1 MACAVPVVCTDIGGV
16 KDFAFHEKTA
26 LLVPPKNPEAMASA
40 ILRLIRDEK
49 LREKL
54 RENAYQYIRQFD
66 WNKSVERLEE
76 ILSSELN
83 ITDFN
88 PSYIGLRADIL
99 NLLPNNVNKVLD
111 IGCSTG
117 ALGEKIKK
125 RNRAEVVG
133 IEVDE
138 QMAKVAKGKLDQVII
153 RDVERI
159 NLADHLAPDYFD
171 CIIFADILEHL
182 ENPWDVLKNVKSF
195 LNNEGIIIASIPNVR
210 HYTTIINLVIKGY
223 WPYRERGIHDKS
235 HLRFFALKNIRGMF
249 QNGGFKIV
257 RIERNYRVIESP
269 HWWNRFSKYFALP
282 PFKEL
287 LTFQYLI
294 VAKKSRRK
302 EEQ

>member
-1 MACAVPVVCTDIGGV
+1 MIKVEKFFKKNDI
-16 KDFAFHEKTA
+16 DIDNF
-26 LLVPPKNPEAMASA
+26 NPSYTGLRDD
-40 ILRLIRDEK
+40 ILRLIPGEARK
-49 LREKL
+49 
-54 RENAYQYIRQFD
+54 
-66 WNKSVERLEE
+66 
-76 ILSSELN
+76 IL
-83 ITDFN
+83 D
-88 PSYIGLRADIL
+88 
-99 NLLPNNVNKVLD
+99 V
-111 IGCSTG
+111 GCSIG
-117 ALGEKIKK
+117 GLGEQIKQKI
-125 RNRAEVVG
+125 RSEVEVVG
-133 IEVDE
+133 IELDE
-138 QMAKVAKGKLDQVII
+138 QMAKVAKEKLDQVII

-159 NLADHLAPDYFD
+159 NLADHLAPNYFD

-235 HLRFFALKNIRGMF
+235 HLRFFALKNIRDMF
-249 QNGGFKIV
+249 QNAGFKIV